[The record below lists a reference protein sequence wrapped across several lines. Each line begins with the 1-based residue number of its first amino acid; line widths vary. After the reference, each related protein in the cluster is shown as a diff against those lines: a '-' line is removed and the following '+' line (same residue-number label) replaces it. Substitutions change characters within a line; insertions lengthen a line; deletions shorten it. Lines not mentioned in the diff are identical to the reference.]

1 MKIAS
6 VVIKNKNNINQN
18 IDLMIDKIM
27 EAKSNKAD
35 MVLFSEGELSGRIF
49 GRDVNIDK
57 NLAVN
62 IKSDKLKVFSS
73 LAIKQGIIIGFGF
86 LEENNNKLYNSYIL
100 YDKEGEIKVNY
111 KMISEEWHI
120 DNKIYQSGE
129 SINCWVIDDLSFSIL
144 LGNDCLD
151 EINQSMVNALDV
163 DICFIPRANTLD
175 DLKSDNL
182 LNHHLLS
189 YIEAIKKMN
198 TNVIMINQYLEN
210 EKEVKYYGGVTEI
223 NNKANIENSLKIK
236 TEGILYTEI

>member
-6 VVIKNKNNINQN
+6 AVINNKNNINQN
-18 IDLMIDKIM
+18 IVLMIDKIM

-35 MVLFSEGELSGRIF
+35 MILFSEGELSGRIF
-49 GRDVNIDK
+49 GKDVNLDK
-57 NLAVN
+57 KVALNLKN
-62 IKSDKLKVFSS
+62 DKLNIFSS
-73 LAIKQGIIIGFGF
+73 LALKEGITIGFGL
-86 LEENNNKLYNSYIL
+86 LEEKNNKLYNSYIL

-111 KMISEEWHI
+111 KMINEEWHS

-151 EINQSMVNALDV
+151 EINQSMVNALNV
-163 DICFIPRANTLD
+163 DICFVPRASTMD
-175 DLKSDNL
+175 DLKSNNL

-189 YIEAIKKMN
+189 YVEAIKKMD
-198 TNVIMINQYLEN
+198 TNVIMINQYLKKN
-210 EKEVKYYGGVTEI
+210 EEVIYYGGVTEI
-223 NNKANIENSLKIK
+223 DNKANIENSLRIK